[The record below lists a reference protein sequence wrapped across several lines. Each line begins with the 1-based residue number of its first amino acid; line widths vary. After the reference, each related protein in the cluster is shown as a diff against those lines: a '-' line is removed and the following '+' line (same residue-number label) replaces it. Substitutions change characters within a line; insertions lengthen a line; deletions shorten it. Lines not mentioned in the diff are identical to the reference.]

1 MRTCA
6 TASVVAILGIPLV
19 LTFAACSGGSPSNG
33 TTPDKSSADAKD
45 TKDAPTNVQKDEPK
59 ADSTGQTPAADTK
72 PAATAPAAAATMTTA
87 ECVKLPE
94 LTDAE
99 LEQQQGVVMNNA
111 QPSKDAKS
119 DRFTPV
125 NVLIKKRRPSY
136 RCCYD
141 IWSKAHPKESIK
153 ALLAVE
159 LSPDGTV
166 KTVSVKKEE
175 STASAPEVEPCLAE
189 VTKTITFP
197 KSPSGRDT
205 LFTYPFDFKPR

>member
-33 TTPDKSSADAKD
+33 TTPEKSTTDAK
-45 TKDAPTNVQKDEPK
+45 TDAPTNVPKDEPK
-59 ADSTGQTPAADTK
+59 TDTASQTPTPDPKAVK
-72 PAATAPAAAATMTTA
+72 TAPPAAATMTTA

-99 LEQQQGVVMNNA
+99 VAEQQGVVMNNA

-141 IWSKAHPKESIK
+141 IWSKAHPKESVK

-175 STASAPEVEPCLAE
+175 STASAADVEPCLSE
-189 VTKTITFP
+189 VTKSITFP

-205 LFTYPFDFKPR
+205 LFTYPFDFKPH